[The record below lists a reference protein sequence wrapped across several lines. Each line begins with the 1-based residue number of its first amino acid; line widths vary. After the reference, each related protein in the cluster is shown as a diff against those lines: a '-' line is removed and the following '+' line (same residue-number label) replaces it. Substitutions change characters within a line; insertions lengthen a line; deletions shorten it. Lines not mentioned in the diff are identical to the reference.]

1 MSYLYQSVKGYIFK
15 SPPPEPEKDKDDDRP
30 DAENKQENREVIEET
45 IPGKSDKKTDEVK
58 DDAPQGNIIWRMSSG
73 VYNTTASAVGMGVGG
88 VKWVAGKSYDVGTT
102 VVSNVKVPNLSS
114 LKRKDK
120 KE

>member
-1 MSYLYQSVKGYIFK
+1 
-15 SPPPEPEKDKDDDRP
+15 
-30 DAENKQENREVIEET
+30 
-45 IPGKSDKKTDEVK
+45 
-58 DDAPQGNIIWRMSSG
+58 MSSG

-102 VVSNVKVPNLSS
+102 VVSNVKVPKLSS

>member
-15 SPPPEPEKDKDDDRP
+15 APPAEPKEDEEKKKE
-30 DAENKQENREVIEET
+30 ENIEEKEVEEEEEEEK
-45 IPGKSDKKTDEVK
+45 IGESDKKTDEVTEQV
-58 DDAPQGNIIWRMSSG
+58 PQRNIVWRMTSG
-73 VYNTTASAVGMGVGG
+73 VYSTASSAVGMGVGG

-102 VVSNVKVPNLSS
+102 VVSNVKVPKLSS
-114 LKRKDK
+114 LRRKDK

>member
-15 SPPPEPEKDKDDDRP
+15 APPAEPKKDEKVDKKEEEGEE
-30 DAENKQENREVIEET
+30 ENEEEEET
-45 IPGKSDKKTDEVK
+45 SSGQSDKKTDEVK
-58 DDAPQGNIIWRMSSG
+58 GQVPQGNIVWRMTSG
-73 VYNTTASAVGMGVGG
+73 VYSTASSAVGMGVGG
-88 VKWVAGKSYDVGTT
+88 VKWVAGKGYDVGTT
-102 VVSNVKVPNLSS
+102 VVSSVKVPKLSS